1 VRLDIAWEL
10 VANHGPERCLRYSEA
25 VAFQKN
31 IRNRAGWLRWAIE
44 QAPELDIPASAAPTI
59 FNKEPESPPEVI
71 VEETETEPLSPPVAD
86 HRAQAVWKPL
96 LEELGQKINAPSL
109 RVWFKG
115 TVPTAFEDS
124 TLVVR
129 VPNRFA
135 LEYVETRFGERMR
148 SVLKEQVGAEAKLLV
163 QTPDGTSST
172 DVR

>member
-1 VRLDIAWEL
+1 
-10 VANHGPERCLRYSEA
+10 LRYADALIS
-25 VAFQKN
+25 QRG
-31 IRNRAGWLRWAIE
+31 IRSRAGWLRRAIE
-44 QAPELDIPASAAPTI
+44 EGYELPETPEAPPLPVFADSQNDHT
-59 FNKEPESPPEVI
+59 SP
-71 VEETETEPLSPPVAD
+71 VEEPNQVPDTAKTALLAPPIAD
-86 HRAQAVWKPL
+86 PRAKEVWDML
-96 LEELGQKINAPSL
+96 LEELSKEINAPSI

-172 DVR
+172 DVH